1 VPEAPPRPF
10 GVDDSLITTYV
21 DGSRYAEQKRAA
33 LTAHASQL
41 EGSFF
46 LQFPGEAFAKAFGSE
61 SFIRER
67 DTSGAPLPEDDL
79 FAGLR

>member
-1 VPEAPPRPF
+1 MAEAPPRPF
-10 GVDDSLITTYV
+10 GVDDSLITTYI
-21 DGSRYAEQKRAA
+21 DGSRYAAQKRAA
-33 LTAHASQL
+33 LAAHASQL

-46 LQFPGEAFAKAFGSE
+46 LRFPEEAFSQAFGSE

-67 DTSGAPLPEDDL
+67 DTTGAALPEDDL